1 MKKMNFTKLP
11 GSILSKLTVLI
22 LVLFIGTSVFGQYT
36 MTTCQ
41 EPYVQAY
48 GQTGTTYV
56 GAGDDSDYAITL
68 PFTFNYFGNVT
79 TAGVGTNGYVTLGG
93 TQYHSYG
100 ICPLPSTYTLG
111 TLFPFQ
117 QDLYQ
122 GTSVDPNSGIYTR
135 TDGTAPN
142 RIFTIEYYRT
152 GHYSGTSGQYATLQ
166 VRLYETSN
174 IIRFKYQDVV
184 LGELRIFMI
193 TELMPL

>member
-122 GTSVDPNSGIYTR
+122 GTSVDPNSRYLYTYR
-135 TDGTAPN
+135 WYGSKQD
-142 RIFTIEYYRT
+142 FYYRILSY
-152 GHYSGTSGQYATLQ
+152 GSLFWY
-166 VRLYETSN
+166 
-174 IIRFKYQDVV
+174 IRTICYFA
-184 LGELRIFMI
+184 G
-193 TELMPL
+193 